1 MHEPSNRPA
10 CRVARRTTGARSCL
24 ARLAWTVFTI
34 WLLSACTPA
43 DERGGHLRL
52 IDPQPQW
59 EGDTLGLVAGIDFNP
74 GPAVVEAL
82 NHGVT
87 VHIRVAIQVRR
98 PWEFIVNDDLVRNHR
113 FEIRYLPLI
122 RHYELTDLKTGEQL
136 SFPRL
141 SMVLER
147 LQRPQWMDTRF
158 TADEHRDRRWRMQAR
173 VDIDRTRLPSPM
185 RLPVWFD
192 RNWSLTE
199 PWHRW
204 DVEARPDSA

>member
-1 MHEPSNRPA
+1 M
-10 CRVARRTTGARSCL
+10 
-24 ARLAWTVFTI
+24 VFIT

-43 DERGGHLRL
+43 DESPGHLRL

-59 EGDTLGLVAGIDFNP
+59 QGDTLGLVAGIDFSP

-82 NHGVT
+82 SHGVT
-87 VHIRVAIQVRR
+87 VHIRVSIHVSR
-98 PWEFIVNDDLVRNHR
+98 PLELWVDDDRTRNHR

-122 RHYELTDLKTGEQL
+122 RHYEVTDLKTGEQL

-141 SMVLER
+141 FMVLDW
-147 LQRPQWMDTRF
+147 LKRPQWMDTRF
-158 TADEHRDRRWRMQAR
+158 TAEDHRGESWRMQAR

-192 RNWSLTE
+192 RNWSLGE
-199 PWHRW
+199 PWHRFG
-204 DVEARPDSA
+204 VEARPGSA

>member
-1 MHEPSNRPA
+1 
-10 CRVARRTTGARSCL
+10 VKLT
-24 ARLAWTVFTI
+24 WTAFITL
-34 WLLSACTPA
+34 LLSACTPA
-43 DERGGHLRL
+43 DERAGHLRL

-59 EGDTLGLVAGIDFNP
+59 QGDTLGLVAGIDFNP

-87 VHIRVAIQVRR
+87 VHIRVSIHVSRA
-98 PWEFIVNDDLVRNHR
+98 WELFVDDDRTRNHR
-113 FEIRYLPLI
+113 FEIRYQPLI

-141 SMVLER
+141 SMVLDR

-158 TADEHRDRRWRMQAR
+158 TEHEYRDGQWRMQAR
-173 VDIDRTRLPSPM
+173 VEIDRTRLPSPM

-192 RNWSLTE
+192 RNWSLGE
-199 PWHRW
+199 SWHRW
-204 DVEARPDSA
+204 DADALPGPA